1 MGSIDS
7 ICFSLCILMVVLCSS
22 LSLPRPMLLP
32 VMSSH
37 SRWVSIMVYWS
48 LEPLHY
54 SIPARRRQGWHQGE
68 KWQKIWYIISNLQL
82 IPPQDV
88 LLVSLSQE
96 MIRSNFT
103 VVVCCDTLGPRSEGG
118 MGGPSRVGE
127 GHPALAVCPAGPG
140 KAVPPS
146 TPQHRLQQPWS
157 ALWGEA
163 SQGDSTQLHGIWPTG
178 KHFTHFLIILAS
190 VGQKYKLVIYFKTK
204 QLLQE

>member
-1 MGSIDS
+1 M
-7 ICFSLCILMVVLCSS
+7 
-22 LSLPRPMLLP
+22 
-32 VMSSH
+32 
-37 SRWVSIMVYWS
+37 
-48 LEPLHY
+48 
-54 SIPARRRQGWHQGE
+54 
-68 KWQKIWYIISNLQL
+68 
-82 IPPQDV
+82 

-103 VVVCCDTLGPRSEGG
+103 VVVCCDTLGPRPEGG

-127 GHPALAVCPAGPG
+127 GHSALAVCPAGPG

-178 KHFTHFLIILAS
+178 KHFTHFLIILVS
-190 VGQKYKLVIYFKTK
+190 VGQKYKLCY
-204 QLLQE
+204 LLQNEKAASGVMIFSILLFFVVDGNASQTSRGCQLHWIPR